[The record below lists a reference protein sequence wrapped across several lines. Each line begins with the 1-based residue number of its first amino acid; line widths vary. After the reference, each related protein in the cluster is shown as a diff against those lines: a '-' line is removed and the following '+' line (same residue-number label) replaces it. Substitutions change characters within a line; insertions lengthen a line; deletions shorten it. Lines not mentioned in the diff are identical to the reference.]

1 MQTAPRMK
9 YGVSMQKMPAFF
21 ENLAPREMDNQTRS
35 NMLAQLGRPLKVE
48 ARAGEGEV
56 NRRRNWR
63 DSPEAGGNSR
73 WGSPCS
79 RGVLYLDIVGPWT
92 LVGYANMA
100 EVQHAAF
107 GLTLNMEDAIHYH
120 KVRARKQKIIQSL
133 LFSATKQ
140 NNKRINYF
148 TSHELLSKP
157 CKGSCHMQ
165 CVPFRQV

>member
-1 MQTAPRMK
+1 
-9 YGVSMQKMPAFF
+9 MPGFY
-21 ENLAPREMDNQTRS
+21 ENLAPREMDNQTCS
-35 NMLAQLGRPLKVE
+35 NMLAHLGRPLKVE

-56 NRRRNWR
+56 KRRCRGF
-63 DSPEAGGNSR
+63 PEAGCNSR

-92 LVGYANMA
+92 LVGYANVA

-133 LFSATKQ
+133 SFSATKQ
-140 NNKRINYF
+140 NVKGINYF
-148 TSHELLSKP
+148 TSHEPLSKP

>member
-1 MQTAPRMK
+1 
-9 YGVSMQKMPAFF
+9 MPGFF

-92 LVGYANMA
+92 LVGYANVA

-133 LFSATKQ
+133 LYSATKQ
-140 NNKRINYF
+140 NKKKN
-148 TSHELLSKP
+148 
-157 CKGSCHMQ
+157 
-165 CVPFRQV
+165 

>member
-1 MQTAPRMK
+1 
-9 YGVSMQKMPAFF
+9 MPGFY

-92 LVGYANMA
+92 LVG
-100 EVQHAAF
+100 
-107 GLTLNMEDAIHYH
+107 
-120 KVRARKQKIIQSL
+120 
-133 LFSATKQ
+133 
-140 NNKRINYF
+140 
-148 TSHELLSKP
+148 
-157 CKGSCHMQ
+157 
-165 CVPFRQV
+165 